1 MSTLEAIL
9 KEMKEVPVNRLDEL
23 YQFIHSM
30 TTSVKH
36 TEKIQRKIISFG
48 GAFSDVS
55 SKDYIEFFYQT
66 KRTLADLLNRKF
78 EI

>member
-23 YQFIHSM
+23 YQFIHSI
-30 TTSVKH
+30 TKSAKH
-36 TEKIQRKIISFG
+36 SEKIQKKIISFG
-48 GAFSDVS
+48 GAFNDMS
-55 SKDYIEFFYQT
+55 SKDYTEFLDYT
-66 KRTLADLLNRKF
+66 KETRADLFDRKF